1 MPVRQS
7 EQVTSTTRRSPEL
20 LERVASSVNESK
32 VCESMVKVPAAGR
45 ARLPEVSIVVVAEP
59 PTLNWFALKKP
70 AKKLVDVA

>member
-1 MPVRQS
+1 M
-7 EQVTSTTRRSPEL
+7 
-20 LERVASSVNESK
+20 ASSVSESK